1 MKVKKVIVT
10 LSITAM
16 ITTLAATQSFA
27 TPADAVRR
35 GQTGI
40 QSTYEQLQS
49 SRREANEVN
58 QQILKTSEKVN
69 EAERE
74 LQAVNEELSQLNE
87 EIELNLENLEAAER
101 NLAEKTDEFNA
112 RIRTMYKNGNKG
124 YLEVLLS
131 SSNISDLLSRNSM
144 LKQIANYDKE
154 LISLIEEDKAFIEE
168 KKEEL
173 ETQKT
178 SVEDVKGEI
187 ETRKAALEEANRE
200 KQALLESLQMDI
212 ATFESRYNELSRANE
227 TTTARSTNEQ
237 GGSRG
242 GTSRVNN
249 PTGSAKAPETVN
261 PPASNGA
268 TGSQIAAAAMKYR
281 GYKYVYGGTSP
292 SGFDCS
298 GFTSYIYRQFGI
310 SIPRTSG
317 GQASVGRAV
326 SRADIQPGDILAF
339 PGHVGLYIGNGNMIH
354 ASNPTRGV
362 VIDNVFSGYYS
373 GRLLSIRR
381 AY

>member
-1 MKVKKVIVT
+1 MKVKKVLVT
-10 LSITAM
+10 LSVSLMITA
-16 ITTLAATQSFA
+16 TTTQSFA
-27 TPADAVRR
+27 TPAGAIR
-35 GQTGI
+35 GGQSGI

-49 SRREANEVN
+49 SRREANEAN
-58 QQILKTSEKVN
+58 QQIIKINEKVK
-69 EAERE
+69 EAEEE
-74 LQAVNEELSQLNE
+74 LETVNEELRQLNE
-87 EIELNLENLEAAER
+87 EIELNIENLEAAER

-124 YLEVLLS
+124 YLELLLS

-154 LISLIEEDKAFIEE
+154 LISFIEEHKAFIEE
-168 KKEEL
+168 KKDEL
-173 ETQKT
+173 ETQKA
-178 SVEDVKGEI
+178 SVEDVKDEI
-187 ETRKAALEEANRE
+187 EARKAELQEANRE
-200 KQALLESLQMDI
+200 KQALLERLQMDI
-212 ATFESRYNELSRANE
+212 ATFESRYNELSRAAN
-227 TTTARSTNEQ
+227 TVTVRSTSSQ

-242 GTSRVNN
+242 TASRVDNS
-249 PTGSAKAPETVN
+249 TEAVN
-261 PPASNGA
+261 PPASNNGS
-268 TGSQIAAAAMKYR
+268 TGSQIAAAAMKFR
-281 GYKYVYGGTSP
+281 GYRYVYGGTSP

-298 GFTSYIYRQFGI
+298 GFTSYVYGQFGI
-310 SIPRTSG
+310 SLPRTSG

-326 SRADIQPGDILAF
+326 SRAEIQPGDILAF
-339 PGHVGLYIGNGNMIH
+339 PGHVGIYIGNGNMIH